1 MMRLLS
7 HLRRRAA
14 RWERG
19 QRTQVGRAL
28 SHLGVAHIEAY
39 SPQASGRSERL
50 FQTLQ
55 DRLPKELALAGI
67 TTMDAANAWLRDSYI
82 PAHNAGSRCGEKVAL
97 GAQWHW
103 EHRIVRRL
111 GIIEAP
117 IMHSPF
123 PSASMHD
130 EPTTDLLRTLCR
142 PPGRQLAFERTASVM
157 RMPKRPDL
165 VTGLGFVRAGRPKGS
180 AGIFIEDRTNERQ
193 GEVRPRIF
201 GGPFVAALFADGRQ
215 VRGIEPC
222 RGSPSRSRATRVQW
236 GTEIAGKVKAWR
248 RP

>member
-1 MMRLLS
+1 
-7 HLRRRAA
+7 
-14 RWERG
+14 
-19 QRTQVGRAL
+19 
-28 SHLGVAHIEAY
+28 
-39 SPQASGRSERL
+39 
-50 FQTLQ
+50 
-55 DRLPKELALAGI
+55 
-67 TTMDAANAWLRDSYI
+67 
-82 PAHNAGSRCGEKVAL
+82 
-97 GAQWHW
+97 
-103 EHRIVRRL
+103 
-111 GIIEAP
+111 
-117 IMHSPF
+117 
-123 PSASMHD
+123 MHD
-130 EPTTDLLRTLCR
+130 EPTTDLLRITLCR

-165 VTGLGFVRAGRPKGS
+165 VTVSASSGWAGRPKGS